1 MKNIYLPKLFFQNAL
16 NYNNNNFIAMR
27 RKSLIIVLSSI
38 CCKQK
43 FQIYTPN
50 KFITTTTTVTT
61 SKTTESTT
69 DNSDYNNVYDNDKDY
84 NNIITKKSSAR
95 NNSTASPNEDLANI
109 IKELSKG
116 KPFHEKVHFDFVIN
130 EIIKHP
136 ETVILGDYMY
146 KEMGKRTEFSHGV
159 GAVDSKENTS
169 RFINALRR
177 MGEIGQKYQDKGY
190 KSFEDI
196 IINEKLSPSHKFLM
210 KHAYDFDR
218 LFPKEEMDLFKEI
231 IISELKSMDSGYIA
245 EPCAEYRR
253 NARNLENSRQFEMVI
268 SHVEF
273 DTTRNH
279 IENKNL
285 IGSQIIK
292 ELIER
297 LKNKQICVDFI
308 KIPSILNLNYLAACL
323 PGTNNNRKIL
333 LRLRDKASEKGF
345 YLCSNKFFAIESK
358 DNDGKLQGGQ
368 GLIQKSILVNSEQEI
383 FDILGI
389 KYVEPHEPSIAIP
402 IPQNKSV
409 SSFKSWWSHSNS
421 SSVNNKQSSI
431 GMSRTISR
439 EYNNNHHI
447 HNNNSSRKNLGLNKN
462 STVVLGRDHKDQNS
476 KVANELTNS
485 KDPSTKQDKIVNSDQ
500 ENQNY
505 NNDLIENKR
514 WSLFV
519 QTLPE
524 NSQSWLHFF
533 TRMSLIEN
541 NPSSSQPR
549 IGTTDKRR
557 LIENAQLQLVQAQTQ
572 IANSTTAV
580 TGTTNSAI
588 TTILKPV
595 PNNMVLPIFDDIARH
610 KIRSCPTS
618 MFQQTLH
625 TINSYFFPLE
635 KNNADGPFSKFFDE
649 MTRSTI
655 DVKRVAIIGV
665 HGWFPAKLVRA
676 LVGEPTGTSQKFC
689 DMMGKALLGYLSQHG
704 IVLPEKAITCIPLEG
719 EGTIEKRE
727 EILHQNLLNNKTWVE
742 ALSLAD
748 VIFVTTHSQG
758 TPVSTILLAKLINE
772 RRINPKRQR
781 VCMLAMAGI
790 SHGPFPYLKE
800 SYIMKYIVGAGR
812 GPESDAARELFEFMH
827 PDSGVAIKYR
837 NSLKLI
843 TNDGVKIVYVGS
855 MDDQVVPLY
864 SSLFTGVN
872 HPSII
877 RAMYIHGP
885 LYQANDFLANLLV
898 FAVSLRNAN
907 INDHGL
913 MVYLSEVVA
922 GSLYSE
928 GHSALYDEI
937 NVYTLAVKYL
947 FETVKHPPKNV
958 KLDLFRAQKQYNPFY
973 LPWAMR
979 GILEDKDVVRS
990 ESFSRDLH
998 KLRKLFEE
1006 WEPTSKV
1013 MRDVK
1018 FRLEPL
1024 REFISRAKL

>member
-1 MKNIYLPKLFFQNAL
+1 
-16 NYNNNNFIAMR
+16 MR
-27 RKSLIIVLSSI
+27 QMISD
-38 CCKQK
+38 
-43 FQIYTPN
+43 
-50 KFITTTTTVTT
+50 
-61 SKTTESTT
+61 SK
-69 DNSDYNNVYDNDKDY
+69 VK
-84 NNIITKKSSAR
+84 AR

-136 ETVILGDYMY
+136 ETVIL
-146 KEMGKRTEFSHGV
+146 EFSHGV

-389 KYVEPHEPSIAIP
+389 KYVEPHER
-402 IPQNKSV
+402 NWFNGT
-409 SSFKSWWSHSNS
+409 SS
-421 SSVNNKQSSI
+421 NNQAPEE
-431 GMSRTISR
+431 T
-439 EYNNNHHI
+439 
-447 HNNNSSRKNLGLNKN
+447 
-462 STVVLGRDHKDQNS
+462 DHKDQNS

>member
-1 MKNIYLPKLFFQNAL
+1 
-16 NYNNNNFIAMR
+16 
-27 RKSLIIVLSSI
+27 
-38 CCKQK
+38 
-43 FQIYTPN
+43 
-50 KFITTTTTVTT
+50 
-61 SKTTESTT
+61 
-69 DNSDYNNVYDNDKDY
+69 
-84 NNIITKKSSAR
+84 
-95 NNSTASPNEDLANI
+95 
-109 IKELSKG
+109 
-116 KPFHEKVHFDFVIN
+116 
-130 EIIKHP
+130 
-136 ETVILGDYMY
+136 
-146 KEMGKRTEFSHGV
+146 
-159 GAVDSKENTS
+159 
-169 RFINALRR
+169 
-177 MGEIGQKYQDKGY
+177 
-190 KSFEDI
+190 
-196 IINEKLSPSHKFLM
+196 
-210 KHAYDFDR
+210 
-218 LFPKEEMDLFKEI
+218 
-231 IISELKSMDSGYIA
+231 
-245 EPCAEYRR
+245 
-253 NARNLENSRQFEMVI
+253 
-268 SHVEF
+268 
-273 DTTRNH
+273 
-279 IENKNL
+279 
-285 IGSQIIK
+285 
-292 ELIER
+292 
-297 LKNKQICVDFI
+297 
-308 KIPSILNLNYLAACL
+308 
-323 PGTNNNRKIL
+323 
-333 LRLRDKASEKGF
+333 
-345 YLCSNKFFAIESK
+345 
-358 DNDGKLQGGQ
+358 
-368 GLIQKSILVNSEQEI
+368 
-383 FDILGI
+383 
-389 KYVEPHEPSIAIP
+389 
-402 IPQNKSV
+402 
-409 SSFKSWWSHSNS
+409 
-421 SSVNNKQSSI
+421 
-431 GMSRTISR
+431 MSRTISR

-462 STVVLGRDHKDQNS
+462 STVVLGRGESELNKLYKNKSMSETKLSSSVSSSNTLSPVTSSTSSNNQAPEETDPKDQNS

-505 NNDLIENKR
+505 NNDLIEKKR

-524 NSQSWLHFF
+524 NSQTWLHFF
-533 TRMSLIEN
+533 TKMSLIEN

-549 IGTTDKRR
+549 IRTTDKRR

-588 TTILKPV
+588 TAILKPV
-595 PNNMVLPIFDDIARH
+595 PNNMVLPLFDDIARH

-635 KNNADGPFSKFFDE
+635 KNNADGPFSKFLDE

-704 IVLPEKAITCIPLEG
+704 IVLPENAITCIPLEG

-843 TNDGVKIVYVGS
+843 INDGVKIVYVGS

>member
-1 MKNIYLPKLFFQNAL
+1 MPDINQFLSISHYIGSTNIG
-16 NYNNNNFIAMR
+16 
-27 RKSLIIVLSSI
+27 
-38 CCKQK
+38 
-43 FQIYTPN
+43 
-50 KFITTTTTVTT
+50 
-61 SKTTESTT
+61 
-69 DNSDYNNVYDNDKDY
+69 
-84 NNIITKKSSAR
+84 NIITKKSSAR

-136 ETVILGDYMY
+136 ETVIL
-146 KEMGKRTEFSHGV
+146 EFSHGV

-273 DTTRNH
+273 DTTLLAH
-279 IENKNL
+279 TGNK
-285 IGSQIIK
+285 SFCQ
-292 ELIER
+292 
-297 LKNKQICVDFI
+297 
-308 KIPSILNLNYLAACL
+308 S
-323 PGTNNNRKIL
+323 
-333 LRLRDKASEKGF
+333 LRDKASEKGF

-389 KYVEPHEPSIAIP
+389 KYVEPHE
-402 IPQNKSV
+402 
-409 SSFKSWWSHSNS
+409 H
-421 SSVNNKQSSI
+421 
-431 GMSRTISR
+431 
-439 EYNNNHHI
+439 
-447 HNNNSSRKNLGLNKN
+447 
-462 STVVLGRDHKDQNS
+462 HKDQNS

>member
-1 MKNIYLPKLFFQNAL
+1 
-16 NYNNNNFIAMR
+16 
-27 RKSLIIVLSSI
+27 
-38 CCKQK
+38 

-84 NNIITKKSSAR
+84 NSNNVELHDETIKVEVEARKFDIDLLFQIYTPNKFITTTTTVTTSKTTESTTDNSDYNNVYDNDKDYNSNNVELHDETIKVEVEAR
-95 NNSTASPNEDLANI
+95 KFDIDLLVSNPPNNSTASPNEDLANI

-253 NARNLENSRQFEMVI
+253 NARNLENSRQFEM
-268 SHVEF
+268 
-273 DTTRNH
+273 
-279 IENKNL
+279 
-285 IGSQIIK
+285 
-292 ELIER
+292 
-297 LKNKQICVDFI
+297 
-308 KIPSILNLNYLAACL
+308 AACL

>member
-1 MKNIYLPKLFFQNAL
+1 
-16 NYNNNNFIAMR
+16 
-27 RKSLIIVLSSI
+27 
-38 CCKQK
+38 
-43 FQIYTPN
+43 
-50 KFITTTTTVTT
+50 
-61 SKTTESTT
+61 
-69 DNSDYNNVYDNDKDY
+69 
-84 NNIITKKSSAR
+84 
-95 NNSTASPNEDLANI
+95 
-109 IKELSKG
+109 
-116 KPFHEKVHFDFVIN
+116 
-130 EIIKHP
+130 
-136 ETVILGDYMY
+136 
-146 KEMGKRTEFSHGV
+146 MGKRTEFSHGV
-159 GAVDSKENTS
+159 GAVDSKENRS
-169 RFINALRR
+169 RFINALKR

-231 IISELKSMDSGYIA
+231 IVSELKSMDSGYIA

-285 IGSQIIK
+285 IGSQITK

-345 YLCSNKFFAIESK
+345 YLSSNKFFAIESK
-358 DNDGKLQGGQ
+358 DNNGKLQGGQ

-383 FDILGI
+383 FDVLGI
-389 KYVEPHEPSIAIP
+389 KYVEPHEHP
-402 IPQNKSV
+402 
-409 SSFKSWWSHSNS
+409 
-421 SSVNNKQSSI
+421 
-431 GMSRTISR
+431 
-439 EYNNNHHI
+439 
-447 HNNNSSRKNLGLNKN
+447 
-462 STVVLGRDHKDQNS
+462 KDQNS

-505 NNDLIENKR
+505 NNDLIEKKR

-524 NSQSWLHFF
+524 NSQTWLHFF
-533 TRMSLIEN
+533 TKMSLIEN

-549 IGTTDKRR
+549 IRTTDKRR

-588 TTILKPV
+588 TAILKPV
-595 PNNMVLPIFDDIARH
+595 PNNMVLPLFDDIARH

-635 KNNADGPFSKFFDE
+635 KNNADGPFSKFLDE

-704 IVLPEKAITCIPLEG
+704 IVLPENAITCIPLEG

-843 TNDGVKIVYVGS
+843 INDGVKIVYVGS